1 MDHTLGS
8 MEQCSDPTMNDGPRS
23 PSKSTVD
30 PVCIAESPIGR
41 AMRAITSQQRTTP
54 VKLSRIPA
62 HPAARCGC
70 LATFALLGACA
81 TTSSQPVVEQLDP
94 DTATTLTVVRKPVE
108 LLAAGFRNGG
118 SDPFA
123 FIAPFET
130 DRMGHRVQYLWMS
143 APGVEGVKVEPRL
156 LCDGQALTLAPVESD
171 VAHLGLSRAPY
182 EKPAP
187 WSLQWYFQLPPDT
200 LKCLAGAQRITLES
214 RADGGQTEQFTVES
228 KGLAALKAFSSH
240 Y

>member
-1 MDHTLGS
+1 M
-8 MEQCSDPTMNDGPRS
+8 
-23 PSKSTVD
+23 
-30 PVCIAESPIGR
+30 AENARDSALRAVIG
-41 AMRAITSQQRTTP
+41 QQRNMP
-54 VKLSRIPA
+54 VKLSRTPA
-62 HPAARCGC
+62 YPAAGRACM
-70 LATFALLGACA
+70 ATITLMLGACA

-108 LLAAGFRNGG
+108 LVASTLRSPGN
-118 SDPFA
+118 DPFA

-143 APGVEGVKVEPRL
+143 APGVEGVKLEPRL

-171 VAHLGLSRAPY
+171 VTHLGLSRAPY

-187 WSLQWYFQLPPDT
+187 WSVQWYFQLPPET

-214 RADGGQTEQFTVES
+214 RAGGQTEQFTVES